1 MYAVISFSGH
11 QYKVKQGDVM
21 DLNYLEAEV
30 GDSISVDQVLAL
42 FDESGK
48 IELGDPTVA
57 GKTVEL
63 KVLEHLKGEKVRVYK
78 MKAKKRYRR
87 NKGFRPTLTKVE
99 VTGVGVVAKKAP
111 AKKVAAKKE
120 EAKETAKA

>member
-1 MYAVISFSGH
+1 MYAVISIAGH
-11 QYKVKQGDVM
+11 QYKVQQGDM
-21 DLNYLEAEV
+21 LELNYLDAEV
-30 GDSISVDQVLAL
+30 GSAVSVDQVLAM

-48 IELGDPTVA
+48 LELGTPTVA

-63 KVLEHLKGEKVRVYK
+63 KVLEHLKGDKVRVYK

-99 VTGVGVVAKKAP
+99 VVSVGGAAKKA
-111 AKKVAAKKE
+111 AAKKP
-120 EAKETAKA
+120 AAKAEKAEA